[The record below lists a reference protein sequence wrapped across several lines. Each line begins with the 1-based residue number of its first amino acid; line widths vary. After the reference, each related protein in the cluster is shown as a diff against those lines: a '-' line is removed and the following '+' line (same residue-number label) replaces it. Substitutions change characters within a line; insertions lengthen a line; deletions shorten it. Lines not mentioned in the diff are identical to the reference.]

1 MKLNLR
7 YQWTRLRR
15 ILFVKSAKMF
25 SSNGHQDRMRKP
37 KRMTESEQTACEIYL
52 QLLHNKESKLHYDIK
67 TQECY
72 ISSGDKTLFV
82 FLEAGNVKIINSVF
96 GYDVHIS
103 HDLEQFLL
111 DKFIREMAIRRMA
124 FKREVLSKINHSL
137 DLTLEKIKNGN
148 FRKIETK

>member
-1 MKLNLR
+1 
-7 YQWTRLRR
+7 
-15 ILFVKSAKMF
+15 MF

-37 KRMTESEQTACEIYL
+37 KRMSESEQTACEIYL

-111 DKFIREMAIRRMA
+111 DKFIREMAIRRMT

-137 DLTLEKIKNGN
+137 DLTLEKVKNGN

>member
-1 MKLNLR
+1 MKLNLS
-7 YQWTRLRR
+7 YEWTRLRR

-37 KRMTESEQTACEIYL
+37 KRMSESEQTACEIYL

-111 DKFIREMAIRRMA
+111 DKFIREMAIRRMT

-137 DLTLEKIKNGN
+137 DLTLEKVKNGN